1 MTKEIRTLETVAQD
15 ITKAIINGD
24 VEGVAK
30 LLSEIGVYKL
40 NQLLYNNKCSKQLQP
55 I

>member
-30 LLSEIGVYKL
+30 LLSELDELK
-40 NQLLYNNKCSKQLQP
+40 SKQD
-55 I
+55 